1 MRILLVDDS
10 QTMRSITRSVL
21 STIGPHEV
29 EEACDGRDALE
40 KMRSFTPEL
49 ILCDWNMPVMDGL
62 EFVQTVRRA
71 DQTTPIIMVTTESE
85 MSRMMQAIRAGV
97 NHYVVKPFT
106 PDLLRKR
113 IQETL
118 RGAATGRPVAVVR
131 PDGSRMAA

>member
-1 MRILLVDDS
+1 MRVLLVDDS

-21 STIGPHEV
+21 SAIGPHEV
-29 EEACDGRDALE
+29 EEACDGREALE
-40 KMRSFTPEL
+40 KLAAFAPEL

-62 EFVQTVRRA
+62 EFVQTVRRT
-71 DQTTPIIMVTTESE
+71 DQCTPIIMVTTESE
-85 MSRMMQAIRAGV
+85 ISRMMQAIRAGV

-118 RGAATGRPVAVVR
+118 RGGAADGAATISPPSGDRI
-131 PDGSRMAA
+131 AA

>member
-21 STIGPHEV
+21 CTIGAHEV
-29 EEACDGRDALE
+29 EEAGDGREALE
-40 KMRSFTPEL
+40 KMRSFVPEL

-62 EFVQTVRRA
+62 EFVQMVRKA

-85 MSRMMQAIRAGV
+85 MSKMMQAIRAGV

-106 PDLLRKR
+106 PDVLRKR

-118 RGAATGRPVAVVR
+118 RVATSDSPVAGVR
-131 PDGSRMAA
+131 PDSARMAA

>member
-21 STIGPHEV
+21 ATIGPHEV
-29 EEACDGRDALE
+29 EDACDGREALC
-40 KMRSFTPEL
+40 KVASFKPEL

-62 EFVQTVRRA
+62 EFVLTMRRT
-71 DQTTPIIMVTTESE
+71 DQRTPIIMVTTESE
-85 MSRMMQAIRAGV
+85 MSRVMQAIRAGV

-118 RGAATGRPVAVVR
+118 RAGAGQGVGGGFAQDSDRL
-131 PDGSRMAA
+131 AA

>member
-21 STIGPHEV
+21 AAIGPHEV
-29 EEACDGRDALE
+29 EEAGDGREALE
-40 KMRSFTPEL
+40 KMATFAPEL

-62 EFVQTVRRA
+62 EFVQTVRKT
-71 DQTTPIIMVTTESE
+71 DQRTPIIMVTTESE

-106 PDLLRKR
+106 PELLRKR

-118 RGAATGRPVAVVR
+118 RAGVPLGGGRIAA
-131 PDGSRMAA
+131 

>member
-21 STIGPHEV
+21 SAIGPHDV
-29 EEACDGRDALE
+29 QEACDGREALE
-40 KMRSFTPEL
+40 KMGAFAPEL

-62 EFVQTVRRA
+62 EFVQTVRKTDHR
-71 DQTTPIIMVTTESE
+71 TPIIMVTTESE

-118 RGAATGRPVAVVR
+118 RAGAPLGGDRI
-131 PDGSRMAA
+131 AA